1 MTFEMNLVFV
11 YRAALHGQLGHLPF
25 FRPDVIVVISLVV
38 AVVIDV
44 VIVVAAADG
53 CVLGHWPK

>member
-1 MTFEMNLVFV
+1 MNLVFV

-25 FRPDVIVVISLVV
+25 FRPDVIVVIAGISLVV

-53 CVLGHWPK
+53 CVLGDWPK

>member
-1 MTFEMNLVFV
+1 MNLVFV